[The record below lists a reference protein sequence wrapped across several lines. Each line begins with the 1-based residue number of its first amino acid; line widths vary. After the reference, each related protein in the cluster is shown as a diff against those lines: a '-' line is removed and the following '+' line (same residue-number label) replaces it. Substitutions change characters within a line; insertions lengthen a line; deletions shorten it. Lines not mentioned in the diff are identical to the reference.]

1 MIFHELES
9 EWALEIVRG
18 VERVAGQHHLA
29 VVLSEMQ
36 GRRSPGR
43 GWIEGVL
50 ARRPTGVIAVFSDLS
65 DSIRGQLATRG
76 IPYVV
81 VDPTGEPLHDTPS
94 IGATNWNGGLT
105 ATRHLLSLGHRRIG
119 VIGGPE
125 WILCSRAR
133 LDGYRA
139 AMDEAGV
146 PIDPELISHG
156 QFHVEEGIDRGRALL
171 RLKDRPTAIFA
182 GNDLQAL
189 GVYQAA
195 REARLHIPEDLS
207 VVGFDDLPVA
217 QWVGPPMTTVRQPL
231 MDMATAAA
239 EMVVAMARGE
249 TPAQT
254 AGRAGDRAR
263 HPREHRAAGVLTPQ
277 AIAEANR
284 RTRRFVRRRV
294 SRTRPAP
301 PRGPRTDRPPRSTPR
316 SPCARTAGRRPSP
329 TRRSRRPGR
338 PSDERWMSRSRVASG
353 SERPVDR
360 LADRGEELVGA
371 VGDAAADDDE
381 RRVVE
386 VHHARQH
393 RPDPAAG
400 SLQERDRHR
409 VAERCRPGDVL
420 GGDRAVLVEGGP
432 EPGAP
437 PLERGRGAGPPDGR
451 TAGKRLEAADV
462 AAPADDRRI
471 VDDLDV
477 PDVAGTA
484 LGAAVEPA
492 VGDDPGADARSRS

>member
-1 MIFHELES
+1 VTSPSEARPRRSAPTTIADIAALTGVSVPTVSKVINGRSDVSAETRRRVETAIREHGYQRSAGSRPRMPLLEVIFHELES

-18 VERVAGQHHLA
+18 VEHVAGRHHLA

-65 DSIRGQLATRG
+65 DSMRDQLATRG

-133 LDGYRA
+133 IDGYRA

-146 PIDPELISHG
+146 PIDPDLISHG
-156 QFHVEEGIDRGRALL
+156 RFHVEEGIDRGRAML

-217 QWVGPPMTTVRQPL
+217 QWVGGGGRRNGRCDGPGRDAGPAP
-231 MDMATAAA
+231 
-239 EMVVAMARGE
+239 RG
-249 TPAQT
+249 
-254 AGRAGDRAR
+254 AGHRAGD
-263 HPREHRAAGVLTPQ
+263 PREHRTAQVL
-277 AIAEANR
+277 
-284 RTRRFVRRRV
+284 RFARRR
-294 SRTRPAP
+294 SKREAP
-301 PRGPRTDRPPRSTPR
+301 PAGPMVVGTQGDTSDGWGVVGGPKWCFWRSFGTRERTDD
-316 SPCARTAGRRPSP
+316 C
-329 TRRSRRPGR
+329 
-338 PSDERWMSRSRVASG
+338 
-353 SERPVDR
+353 
-360 LADRGEELVGA
+360 
-371 VGDAAADDDE
+371 
-381 RRVVE
+381 
-386 VHHARQH
+386 
-393 RPDPAAG
+393 
-400 SLQERDRHR
+400 
-409 VAERCRPGDVL
+409 
-420 GGDRAVLVEGGP
+420 
-432 EPGAP
+432 
-437 PLERGRGAGPPDGR
+437 
-451 TAGKRLEAADV
+451 
-462 AAPADDRRI
+462 
-471 VDDLDV
+471 
-477 PDVAGTA
+477 
-484 LGAAVEPA
+484 
-492 VGDDPGADARSRS
+492 